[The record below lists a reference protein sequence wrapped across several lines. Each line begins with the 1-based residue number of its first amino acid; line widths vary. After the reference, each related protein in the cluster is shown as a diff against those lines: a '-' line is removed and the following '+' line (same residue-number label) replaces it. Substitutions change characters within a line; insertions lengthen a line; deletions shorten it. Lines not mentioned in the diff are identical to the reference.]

1 MKHPPAYNY
10 HPELFP
16 DRAAKNHPA
25 VSKLTKTSITYPG
38 IEKE

>member
-16 DRAAKNHPA
+16 ERAAKNHPP
-25 VSKLTKTSITYPG
+25 VQKLTKKSITYEG
-38 IEKE
+38 IEK